1 MTRVYNFSAGPAT
14 LPLEVLQQA
23 QEELVNFQGH
33 GLSLIEASHRGKEYE
48 AVHNEAIRLIKS
60 ILNVPETHHVL
71 FLGGGATMQFGMV
84 PMNLI
89 APASPGA
96 DPGAAGD
103 HSDLLLTG
111 SWGKKALSDAR
122 KIAPVEVLFDGSD
135 TGFTTLP
142 DAQSIQSTPGS
153 AYLHLTSN
161 ETIEG
166 LQWKKFPVTDAPV
179 VADMS
184 SDIFSRPIAVEQ
196 FGLIY
201 AGAQKNLGPAGVT
214 VVIIREDLLERCG
227 DSVPAYLTYRNHS
240 KNNSLYNTPPVF
252 PIYMV
257 KLVLEWIERQGGLTQ
272 VAQNNTAKAD
282 ALYQAIEHSDS
293 FYRCPVDPR
302 YRSQMNVVFRLPSEE
317 LEQRFVKEA
326 AAAGMTGL
334 KGHRSVGGIRA
345 SIYNAMPRAGVDA
358 LIAFMQQF
366 SAAHG
371 GDR

>member
-1 MTRVYNFSAGPAT
+1 MTRVHNFSAGPAT

-23 QEELVNFQGH
+23 QQELVDYQGH
-33 GLSLIEASHRGKEYE
+33 GFSLIEASHRGKEYE

-60 ILNVPETHHVL
+60 ILNVPDTHHVL
-71 FLGGGATMQFGMV
+71 FLGGGASMQFGMV

-89 APASPGA
+89 NRTTGG
-96 DPGAAGD
+96 DND
-103 HSDLLLTG
+103 HSDHLLTG

-122 KIAPVEVLFDGSD
+122 KIAPAELLFDGSD
-135 TGFTTLP
+135 SGFTTLP
-142 DAQSIQSTPGS
+142 EVTSIQSTPGS

-166 LQWKKFPVTDAPV
+166 LQWKEFPATDAPL

-184 SDIFSRPIAVEQ
+184 SDIFSRPIAVDQ

-214 VVIIREDLLERCG
+214 IVIIREDLLDRAG
-227 DSVPAYLTYRNHS
+227 DNVPAYLTYRSHS
-240 KNNSLYNTPPVF
+240 KSNSLYNTPPVF

-257 KLVLEWIERQGGLTQ
+257 KLVLEWIEHQGGLDQ
-272 VAQNNTAKAD
+272 VAKNNTEKAA
-282 ALYQAIEHSDS
+282 ALYEAIEGSHS

-302 YRSQMNVVFRLPSEE
+302 YRSQMNVVFRLPTED

-326 AAAGMTGL
+326 AVAGMTGL

-345 SIYNAMPRAGVDA
+345 SIYNAMPRAGVNA

-366 SAAHG
+366 SEVHG